1 MNPVLL
7 DTGPIVALLDHTD
20 GFHDLCAD
28 AIANIGA
35 PLVTCEAVIAES
47 CHLLRRLAGAPEAVL
62 ENVASGIF
70 RIPLPLSACARA
82 VSDILRKYRRRE
94 TDLADACLIHLAE
107 ELGVG
112 DILTLD
118 SDFHFYRWSRDN
130 PFHLLIPI
138 A

>member
-1 MNPVLL
+1 MKPVLL
-7 DTGPIVALLDHTD
+7 DTGPIVALLDPTD
-20 GFHDLCAD
+20 SFHELCAE
-28 AIANIGA
+28 AIAKTGA

-47 CHLLRRLAGAPEAVL
+47 CHLLRRLPGAPEAVL

-70 RIPLPLSACARA
+70 HIPVPLSSCARA
-82 VSDILRKYRRRE
+82 VSVILGKYRRRE

-107 ELGVG
+107 ELDVG

-118 SDFHFYRWSRDN
+118 SDFRFCRWAKNN
-130 PFHLLIPI
+130 PFHLLIPL

>member
-1 MNPVLL
+1 MNPILL
-7 DTGPIVALLDHTD
+7 DTGPIVALLDHSD
-20 GFHDLCAD
+20 GFHNLCAD
-28 AIANIGA
+28 AIANVGA

-47 CHLLRRLAGAPEAVL
+47 CHLLRRLPGAPEAVL

-70 RIPLPLSACARA
+70 RIPLPLSVCARG

-118 SDFHFYRWSRDN
+118 SDFHFYRWSRGN
-130 PFHLLIPI
+130 PFHLLIPL